1 MTGSALPK
9 SNNEDMI
16 EINTRF
22 GPITFSLKETIKMI
36 NGPIG
41 FLSDQNFGFA
51 KLPQDTKD
59 IYLLFQS
66 MAEDKVSF
74 ITLPI
79 DPTKSGYT
87 ESDIEKTYAELK
99 ISQDS
104 ALWFVIINMQ
114 TEGEKPA
121 VFGNFGAPIIIDS
134 ENLRGWQHIMPN
146 PNYEVRRKLA

>member
-1 MTGSALPK
+1 MTGSALLK
-9 SNNEDMI
+9 TNNEDMT

-41 FLSDQNFGFA
+41 FLAGQNFGFA

-59 IYLLFQS
+59 TYLLFQN
-66 MAEDKVSF
+66 MAEDNVSF

-79 DPTKSGYT
+79 DPIKAGYT
-87 ESDIEKTYAELK
+87 DADIEKTYLELK
-99 ISQDS
+99 ISRDK

-114 TEGEKPA
+114 VENDKPA
-121 VFGNFGAPIIIDS
+121 IFGNFGAPLIIDS
-134 ENLRGWQHIMPN
+134 ENLRGWQHIIPN
-146 PNYEVRRKLA
+146 PNYEVRRKLS